1 MLGLLYDPS
10 TGMALVGSCPLPCC
24 RHSCRLMPSATQIAD
39 LSSRPDSE
47 CGCLQESTVTTMAAD
62 AVPILLKGC
71 AKLMYTATLHV
82 GDQYLDAVIDTG
94 SSNLVLMGA
103 ECLGCSDTPRYI
115 IQWHPLESLLAVCHS
130 Q

>member
-1 MLGLLYDPS
+1 
-10 TGMALVGSCPLPCC
+10 
-24 RHSCRLMPSATQIAD
+24 
-39 LSSRPDSE
+39 
-47 CGCLQESTVTTMAAD
+47 MAAD

-115 IQWHPLESLLAVCHS
+115 IQWHPLESLLAVLS
-130 Q
+130 QSMTTVWSLLAASNLVVSQGCVRRAGGC